1 MGKTN
6 DPRLNLTKKV
16 KNTKLQDTENERE
29 KVLDTKKSFD
39 APRLAE

>member
-6 DPRLNLTKKV
+6 DPRLNLTKEG

-29 KVLDTKKSFD
+29 RVLDTRKSFG
-39 APRLAE
+39 APGLAV